1 MSKKVCK
8 KICERCGKEFE
19 ASSGYVHF
27 CDECSIIVKEEK
39 RKRNNEARL
48 IAKQNKLL
56 KGVENVDYV
65 IDRWNGLP
73 TTRITGRW
81 FNERHPG
88 RTIEEY
94 IQEFPD
100 AKLVCEK
107 THNMISENTT
117 KSMNRPEMKK
127 LFSERFSGEKN
138 PNAKCNTTEEQ
149 RKSVSPFS
157 KSFKGYKGMSEYERD
172 SKINS
177 YLQYDRNDRVTSQI
191 GYWIKK
197 GYSEED
203 AKKIVS
209 ERQKTFTLE
218 KCIEK
223 YGEEEGLKRWKER
236 QEKWSK
242 KIEEKYRNG
251 EFSKAP
257 KSQNSSIYS
266 KCEIEFV
273 NKLLE
278 NKDAL
283 DESETMSYLT
293 TQLKLTNVSEDR
305 CSNRIFMYDFTY
317 RNKII
322 EFNGDFWHMN
332 PSEYKS
338 DFFNQIS
345 KIYAKDKWEIDSI
358 KIKCA
363 ESYGYKVLT
372 IWESEYKK
380 DKEGTIQKC
389 IDFLTND
396 RL

>member
-8 KICERCGKEFE
+8 KNCERCGKEFE

-56 KGVENVDYV
+56 KGIENVDYV

-157 KSFKGYKGMSEYERD
+157 KSFKGYEGMSDKDKED
-172 SKINS
+172 IISS
-177 YLQYDRNDRVTSQI
+177 HLQYDRKDRVTSQI
-191 GYWIKK
+191 GYWIKR

-203 AKKIVS
+203 AKRIIS

-223 YGEEEGLKRWKER
+223 YGEEKGKEIWKER
-236 QEKWSK
+236 QYKWQNNYKHLNYSKISQELFWNIFIIINDECFFAQNDNGTMDISGKNHEKRVK
-242 KIEEKYRNG
+242 TK
-251 EFSKAP
+251 
-257 KSQNSSIYS
+257 NSSVS
-266 KCEIEFV
+266 
-273 NKLLE
+273 
-278 NKDAL
+278 L
-283 DESETMSYLT
+283 DFYYP
-293 TQLKLTNVSEDR
+293 KTN
-305 CSNRIFMYDFTY
+305 T
-317 RNKII
+317 II
-322 EFNGDFWHMN
+322 EFDGDYWH
-332 PSEYKS
+332 SETREYVNKHRDIERDKS
-338 DFFNQIS
+338 LIDVGYN
-345 KIYAKDKWEIDSI
+345 KILHI
-358 KIKCA
+358 K
-363 ESYGYKVLT
+363 
-372 IWESEYKK
+372 ESEYKK

>member
-94 IQEFPD
+94 LQEFPD

-107 THNMISENTT
+107 THNMISESTT

-149 RKSVSPFS
+149 RKSISPFS
-157 KSFKGYKGMSEYERD
+157 KSFKGYEGMSEYEID

-177 YLQYDRNDRVTSQI
+177 YRQYDRKDRVTSQI

-209 ERQKTFTLE
+209 ERQKTFTLNR
-218 KCIEK
+218 CIEK
-223 YGEEEGLKRWKER
+223 YGEEEGLKKWNER
-236 QEKWSK
+236 QEKWKKSLQNSFELDGDNRTPISK
-242 KIEEKYRNG
+242 FEKYCKERIC
-251 EFSKAP
+251 EYLEIDVPEKQKYISD
-257 KSQNSSIYS
+257 KSNNHYS
-266 KCEIEFV
+266 YDLTIE
-273 NKLLE
+273 
-278 NKDAL
+278 
-283 DESETMSYLT
+283 
-293 TQLKLTNVSEDR
+293 
-305 CSNRIFMYDFTY
+305 
-317 RNKII
+317 NKII

-332 PSEYKS
+332 P
-338 DFFNQIS
+338 D
-345 KIYAKDKWEIDSI
+345 IYDKNSYNKVKNMSAEEIWKYDME

-363 ESYGYKVLT
+363 ESHGYKVLV
-372 IWESEYKK
+372 IWESEYRK

-389 IDFLTND
+389 IDFLTE
-396 RL
+396 

>member
-157 KSFKGYKGMSEYERD
+157 KSFKGYEGMSDKDKED
-172 SKINS
+172 IISS
-177 YLQYDRNDRVTSQI
+177 HLQYDRKDRVTSQI

-209 ERQKTFTLE
+209 ERQKTFTLNR
-218 KCIEK
+218 CIEK
-223 YGEEEGLKRWKER
+223 YGEEEGLKKWEKR
-236 QEKWSK
+236 QEKWKKSLQNSFELDGDNRTPISK
-242 KIEEKYRNG
+242 FEKYCKERICEYLEINVP
-251 EFSKAP
+251 EKQKYISDK
-257 KSQNSSIYS
+257 NNNHYS
-266 KCEIEFV
+266 YDLTIE
-273 NKLLE
+273 
-278 NKDAL
+278 
-283 DESETMSYLT
+283 
-293 TQLKLTNVSEDR
+293 
-305 CSNRIFMYDFTY
+305 
-317 RNKII
+317 NKII

-332 PSEYKS
+332 P
-338 DFFNQIS
+338 N
-345 KIYAKDKWEIDSI
+345 IYDKNSYNKVKNMTAEEIWKHDI
-358 KIKCA
+358 EKIKCA

-380 DKEGTIQKC
+380 DKEGTIHKC

>member
-127 LFSERFSGEKN
+127 LFSERISGEKN

-149 RKSVSPFS
+149 RRSVSPFS
-157 KSFKGYKGMSEYERD
+157 KSFKGYEGM
-172 SKINS
+172 
-177 YLQYDRNDRVTSQI
+177 ND
-191 GYWIKK
+191 
-197 GYSEED
+197 
-203 AKKIVS
+203 
-209 ERQKTFTLE
+209 
-218 KCIEK
+218 
-223 YGEEEGLKRWKER
+223 
-236 QEKWSK
+236 
-242 KIEEKYRNG
+242 
-251 EFSKAP
+251 
-257 KSQNSSIYS
+257 
-266 KCEIEFV
+266 
-273 NKLLE
+273 
-278 NKDAL
+278 
-283 DESETMSYLT
+283 
-293 TQLKLTNVSEDR
+293 
-305 CSNRIFMYDFTY
+305 
-317 RNKII
+317 
-322 EFNGDFWHMN
+322 
-332 PSEYKS
+332 
-338 DFFNQIS
+338 
-345 KIYAKDKWEIDSI
+345 
-358 KIKCA
+358 
-363 ESYGYKVLT
+363 
-372 IWESEYKK
+372 K
-380 DKEGTIQKC
+380 DKENI
-389 IDFLTND
+389 I
-396 RL
+396 

>member
-48 IAKQNKLL
+48 IAKQNNLL

-94 IQEFPD
+94 IKEFPD

-117 KSMNRPEMKK
+117 KSMNRPEIKK
-127 LFSERFSGEKN
+127 LFSERISGEKN

-157 KSFKGYKGMSEYERD
+157 KSFKGYEGMNDKDKENIIS
-172 SKINS
+172 SH
-177 YLQYDRNDRVTSQI
+177 LQYDRKDRVTSQI
-191 GYWIKK
+191 GYWIKR

-209 ERQKTFTLE
+209 ERQKTFTLNR
-218 KCIEK
+218 CIEK
-223 YGEEEGLKRWKER
+223 YCKER
-236 QEKWSK
+236 ICEYLEINVPEKQKYISDK
-242 KIEEKYRNG
+242 NNNHYSYDLTIE
-251 EFSKAP
+251 
-257 KSQNSSIYS
+257 
-266 KCEIEFV
+266 
-273 NKLLE
+273 
-278 NKDAL
+278 
-283 DESETMSYLT
+283 
-293 TQLKLTNVSEDR
+293 
-305 CSNRIFMYDFTY
+305 
-317 RNKII
+317 NKII

-332 PSEYKS
+332 P
-338 DFFNQIS
+338 N
-345 KIYAKDKWEIDSI
+345 IYDKNSYNKVKNMTAEEIWKHDI
-358 KIKCA
+358 EKIKCA

-389 IDFLTND
+389 IDFLTKD
-396 RL
+396 

>member
-1 MSKKVCK
+1 M
-8 KICERCGKEFE
+8 
-19 ASSGYVHF
+19 
-27 CDECSIIVKEEK
+27 
-39 RKRNNEARL
+39 
-48 IAKQNKLL
+48 
-56 KGVENVDYV
+56 

-203 AKKIVS
+203 AKKI
-209 ERQKTFTLE
+209 K
-218 KCIEK
+218 
-223 YGEEEGLKRWKER
+223 KE
-236 QEKWSK
+236 Q
-242 KIEEKYRNG
+242 YRNV
-251 EFSKAP
+251 
-257 KSQNSSIYS
+257 SIS
-266 KCEIEFV
+266 
-273 NKLLE
+273 
-278 NKDAL
+278 
-283 DESETMSYLT
+283 
-293 TQLKLTNVSEDR
+293 
-305 CSNRIFMYDFTY
+305 
-317 RNKII
+317 
-322 EFNGDFWHMN
+322 
-332 PSEYKS
+332 
-338 DFFNQIS
+338 
-345 KIYAKDKWEIDSI
+345 
-358 KIKCA
+358 
-363 ESYGYKVLT
+363 
-372 IWESEYKK
+372 
-380 DKEGTIQKC
+380 
-389 IDFLTND
+389 
-396 RL
+396 

>member
-1 MSKKVCK
+1 M
-8 KICERCGKEFE
+8 
-19 ASSGYVHF
+19 
-27 CDECSIIVKEEK
+27 
-39 RKRNNEARL
+39 
-48 IAKQNKLL
+48 
-56 KGVENVDYV
+56 
-65 IDRWNGLP
+65 
-73 TTRITGRW
+73 
-81 FNERHPG
+81 
-88 RTIEEY
+88 
-94 IQEFPD
+94 
-100 AKLVCEK
+100 
-107 THNMISENTT
+107 
-117 KSMNRPEMKK
+117 
-127 LFSERFSGEKN
+127 
-138 PNAKCNTTEEQ
+138 
-149 RKSVSPFS
+149 
-157 KSFKGYKGMSEYERD
+157 
-172 SKINS
+172 
-177 YLQYDRNDRVTSQI
+177 
-191 GYWIKK
+191 
-197 GYSEED
+197 
-203 AKKIVS
+203 
-209 ERQKTFTLE
+209 
-218 KCIEK
+218 
-223 YGEEEGLKRWKER
+223 KRWKER

-278 NKDAL
+278 NKDVI

-345 KIYAKDKWEIDSI
+345 KIYTKDKWEIDSI

>member
-19 ASSGYVHF
+19 ATSNYVHF

-94 IQEFPD
+94 IKEFPD

-127 LFSERFSGEKN
+127 LFSERISGEKN

-149 RKSVSPFS
+149 RRSVSPFS
-157 KSFKGYKGMSEYERD
+157 KSFKGYEGMNDKDKENIIS
-172 SKINS
+172 SH
-177 YLQYDRNDRVTSQI
+177 LQYDRKDRVTSQI
-191 GYWIKK
+191 GYWIKR

-278 NKDAL
+278 NNDVI
-283 DESETMSYLT
+283 DEHETMSYLT

-345 KIYAKDKWEIDSI
+345 KICAKDKWEIDSI

-389 IDFLTND
+389 IDFLTKD
-396 RL
+396 